1 LHSFSLGHG
10 ATIRDDDHGEE
21 ADGCDESLCPVDY
34 AEAGFIR
41 DDDLYDALIRPL
53 AQDVTLTCIMDCC
66 HSGTVLDLPYLYK
79 PDGNFEGG
87 MEIDEKFN
95 FGKLFKK
102 VGEVFDD
109 LQDA

>member
-1 LHSFSLGHG
+1 
-10 ATIRDDDHGEE
+10 
-21 ADGCDESLCPVDY
+21 
-34 AEAGFIR
+34 
-41 DDDLYDALIRPL
+41 
-53 AQDVTLTCIMDCC
+53 MDCC